1 MHVVDQRKSIG
12 LSTLG
17 DLADYYTQ
25 FIVISTYLRGKDRIS
40 KDGETC
46 RFMEGFPAH
55 MAERVKQRLQVL
67 HPHHDQDEEHTLADV
82 EQAAEYVLH
91 GKTNESRAAT
101 TSAMTAAPPT
111 IINTCVDIRAQA
123 IAEAFGN
130 QTAPRAQSPAYPHIQ
145 AQQQQQANG

>member
-40 KDGETC
+40 KDGETR

-67 HPHHDQDEEHTLADV
+67 HPHHNQDEEHALADV

-91 GKTNESRAAT
+91 STTSAAQAANPSAT
-101 TSAMTAAPPT
+101 TSPLPT
-111 IINTCVDIRAQA
+111 TIETDVEVCPQA
-123 IAEAFGN
+123 IAQALSN
-130 QTAPRAQSPAYPHIQ
+130 QTAPLAHSPAYPQVQ
-145 AQQQQQANG
+145 AQQQPQQ